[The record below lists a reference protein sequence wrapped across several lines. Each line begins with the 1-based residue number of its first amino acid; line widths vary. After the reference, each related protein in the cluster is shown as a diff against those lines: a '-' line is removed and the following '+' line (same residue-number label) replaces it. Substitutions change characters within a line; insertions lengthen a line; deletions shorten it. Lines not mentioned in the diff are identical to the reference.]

1 MTDAP
6 LIEVELL
13 VKSSTLEAPR
23 VRSFE
28 LVHPEG
34 QALPPVEAGA
44 HIYVY
49 MPNGLTRQ
57 YSLLNA
63 PGSTDRYVV
72 AVLKEIEGRG
82 GSHHMHEN
90 VGDASKIT
98 ISGPY
103 NNFPLLDAERY
114 LLIAGGIGVTPIL
127 SMAQQLAADGKDF
140 ELHYCA
146 RSPEDAAF
154 VDWLK
159 AQSFAERVHFHFD
172 GGDPSKGL
180 DVKALLDSQ
189 PVETHLYCC
198 GPAGLMDAVKQGAS
212 GWAPER
218 VHFESFSGVDAIGE
232 GAAGFEV
239 EIASTG
245 KVLQVPDDKTVIA
258 VLRDAGFDI
267 ESVCE
272 EGICGTC
279 IVGVLE
285 GEPEHRDDILTDEE
299 KESNELM
306 TVCCSRAKSKRLKL
320 DL

>member
-1 MTDAP
+1 
-6 LIEVELL
+6 
-13 VKSSTLEAPR
+13 
-23 VRSFE
+23 
-28 LVHPEG
+28 
-34 QALPPVEAGA
+34 
-44 HIYVY
+44 
-49 MPNGLTRQ
+49 
-57 YSLLNA
+57 
-63 PGSTDRYVV
+63 
-72 AVLKEIEGRG
+72 
-82 GSHHMHEN
+82 
-90 VGDASKIT
+90 
-98 ISGPY
+98 
-103 NNFPLLDAERY
+103 
-114 LLIAGGIGVTPIL
+114 
-127 SMAQQLAADGKDF
+127 
-140 ELHYCA
+140 
-146 RSPEDAAF
+146 
-154 VDWLK
+154 
-159 AQSFAERVHFHFD
+159 
-172 GGDPSKGL
+172 
-180 DVKALLDSQ
+180 
-189 PVETHLYCC
+189 
-198 GPAGLMDAVKQGAS
+198 MDAVKQGAS